1 MLLLYIWANF
11 RCFGSY
17 GCNDT
22 VHIIICKIA
31 KIPRNVTAFSQR
43 LGQPIWWTER
53 CRLRIR
59 EKTSRLQEV
68 YTTWKRW
75 KVAWDSEPPILISI
89 TRIIGDLTYHEPSSY
104 CQLTDSSWH
113 WRSGGSGISG
123 GPWRVASQD
132 FFGIINADCSKST
145 KSSALTTTL
154 LGSSFLSRQI
164 IRQQRASQLKIDSW
178 GR

>member
-22 VHIIICKIA
+22 VHICA
-31 KIPRNVTAFSQR
+31 KLRKYQAMLQHSAKGLVPQ
-43 LGQPIWWTER
+43 IWCSER

-68 YTTWKRW
+68 YTTWKCW

-89 TRIIGDLTYHEPSSY
+89 TRIVGDLTYHEPSIV
-104 CQLTDSSWH
+104 LPAHRLLMTLAIWRKWH
-113 WRSGGSGISG
+113 SRWSMTSGVPRLLWHHQCRLLQVHQI
-123 GPWRVASQD
+123 
-132 FFGIINADCSKST
+132 FST
-145 KSSALTTTL
+145 HHHFTRLIFPVTPNHQTTTCK
-154 LGSSFLSRQI
+154 SAAQ
-164 IRQQRASQLKIDSW
+164 DSW

>member
-22 VHIIICKIA
+22 VHICA
-31 KIPRNVTAFSQR
+31 KLRKYQAMLQHSAKGLVPQ
-43 LGQPIWWTER
+43 IWCSER

-89 TRIIGDLTYHEPSSY
+89 TRIVGDLTYHEPSSFA
-104 CQLTDSSWH
+104 SSQTPH
-113 WRSGGSGISG
+113 DIGDLEEVAFQVVHDEWRPKTSL
-123 GPWRVASQD
+123 ASSMPIAPSPPNLQH
-132 FFGIINADCSKST
+132 SPP
-145 KSSALTTTL
+145 LY
-154 LGSSFLSRQI
+154 
-164 IRQQRASQLKIDSW
+164 
-178 GR
+178 